1 MDKIPYRIKKIVNEY
16 INSLNRNNIPIQ
28 HAILFGSY
36 VSGKYNKFS
45 DIDIALVSDF
55 FEGIRFLDRKK
66 ILKITLEINEDIEP
80 MPFSP
85 KQFTTDNPF
94 VREILET
101 GVNVNKI
108 TL

>member
-1 MDKIPYRIKKIVNEY
+1 MDKIPYRIKKVVNEY
-16 INSLNRNNIPIQ
+16 LNSLNENNIPIQ
-28 HAILFGSY
+28 QAILFGSY
-36 VSGKYNKFS
+36 VNGKYNEYS

-66 ILKITLEINEDIEP
+66 ILKISLDIDEDIEP
-80 MPFSP
+80 MPFNP
-85 KQFTTDNPF
+85 KQFTKDNPF

-101 GVNVNKI
+101 GVNVNSL